1 MRKKIK
7 IFWVN
12 AYLAKK
18 LMKKRIYSVFL
29 AGVILS
35 GMSVGSVAAV
45 QADEERVG
53 YMQMEGDRYYACE
66 PVDQEYVKVGFI
78 FSSDEDNEFTAS
90 HYEAAKKMQETMG
103 LSDDQVVF
111 VWDDPNANACEDL
124 FLDCNIVFGDYVAHD
139 EVMAYWS
146 DENSPYGSGVFN
158 IFDWDTQFCSIGT
171 EAIYVR
177 NDLSGSSDK
186 WPGFDRSEAGEGILT
201 LAPMHNFNFA
211 TYEARYVS
219 GVVAGI
225 KLNEMIETGEITED
239 EAKLGFVGAFPVT
252 EVISGFSAFYL
263 GARSVCPSVT
273 MRVKYDYSWASCD
286 KDRETAEELINEGC
300 VLLSHHT
307 GTTTVAEVCEDAG
320 VYFVGCNKSMLDIAP
335 NYALT
340 SVVFDWNVYYT
351 YAVDS
356 IINGYM
362 IDTDW
367 CAGYAQDAVGITEL
381 NESALP
387 EGTAE
392 QVREV
397 EEAIK
402 NGTLHVFDTS
412 TWTVNGETIET
423 CPTADAYGE
432 GRFSFVTGYYTTD
445 FISDGYFHE
454 SEIAS
459 YPEFSFIIDGIDADE
474 ATETYTGYSHPH
486 PYGIIEFE

>member
-1 MRKKIK
+1 MGKC
-7 IFWVN
+7 VSGEM
-12 AYLAKK
+12 

-35 GMSVGSVAAV
+35 GMSVGSAAAV
-45 QADEERVG
+45 QADEDEEVVE
-53 YMQMEGDRYYACE
+53 YQHMEDNRYYACR
-66 PVDQEYVKVGFI
+66 PVDREYIKVGFI
-78 FSSDEDNEFTAS
+78 FGGDEDNSFTAA

-111 VWDDPNANACEDL
+111 AWDDPDADACEEM
-124 FLDCNIVFGDYVAHD
+124 FGDCDIVFGDDIVQD
-139 EVMAYWS
+139 GVMANWS
-146 DENSPYGSGVFN
+146 DKNPDYKTGTNN
-158 IFDWDTQFCSIGT
+158 IFDWTTQFCSIGIQAYSHYDET
-171 EAIYVR
+171 DSYY
-177 NDLSGSSDK
+177 
-186 WPGFDRSEAGEGILT
+186 WPEFERWKAGEGIIHLK
-201 LAPMHNFNFA
+201 PMHNFNFA
-211 TYEARYVS
+211 MHEARYVS

-225 KLNEMIETGEITED
+225 KLNEMIENGEITED

-263 GARSVCPSVT
+263 GAKSVCPSVT

-286 KDRETAEELINEGC
+286 MDRETAEELIDEGC

-307 GTTTVAEVCEDAG
+307 GTTSVAEVCEDAG
-320 VYFVGCNKSMLDIAP
+320 IYFVGCNKSMLDIAP

-340 SVVFDWNVYYT
+340 SVISNWDVYYT

-392 QVREV
+392 QVNEV

-423 CPTADAYGE
+423 CPTEDVYGE
-432 GRFSFVTGYYTTD
+432 GRYSFAIEYYGTD
-445 FISDGYFHE
+445 FIDEGYFHE

-459 YPEFSFIIDGIDADE
+459 YPEFSFIIDGIEADE
-474 ATETYTGYSHPH
+474 VTDTYVAPDEEIGYIHPH
-486 PYGIIEFE
+486 PYGMEEYH